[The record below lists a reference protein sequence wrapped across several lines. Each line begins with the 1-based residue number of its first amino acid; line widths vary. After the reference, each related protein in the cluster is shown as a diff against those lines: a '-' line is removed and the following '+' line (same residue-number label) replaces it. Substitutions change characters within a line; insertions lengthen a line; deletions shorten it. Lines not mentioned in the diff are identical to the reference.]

1 MQVEK
6 PKIIKV
12 LEDAT
17 LAHEAGDF
25 VSALKFYEHFF
36 DHALDDDPY
45 AYYGVRLNHCL
56 RGWTDLAMAFPG
68 AKNRLEA
75 KKREILELYLSDREP
90 ERFHDYLSICRC
102 LGVESEAVEQFLALH
117 SSEPKSAAKLSK
129 YLWDDLVAAEQWSAC
144 GDLIEQANQK
154 LDELLAVFDEAA
166 KLKEIDPSFD
176 NIRFEN
182 HIVDKL
188 LNDVQKLAIV
198 LRHNNRTDE
207 VDALQRQF
215 QQGVEH
221 RSHSI
226 LSKQF
231 SAKSTFLFSGH

>member
-1 MQVEK
+1 MEK

-25 VSALKFYEHFF
+25 VNALKFYEHFF

-56 RGWTDLAMAFPG
+56 RGWTDLATVFPG
-68 AKNRLEA
+68 AKNRLDA
-75 KKREILELYLSDREP
+75 KKREILEQYLGDREP
-90 ERFHDYLSICRC
+90 ERFHDYLSVCRC
-102 LGVESEAVEQFLALH
+102 LGVESEAVEQFLTLH
-117 SSEPKSAAKLSK
+117 NSEPKSAAKLVK
-129 YLWDDLVAAEQWSAC
+129 FLWDDLIAAEEWTVC
-144 GDLIEQANQK
+144 GTIIEQANLK

-176 NIRFEN
+176 NPRFDQ

-188 LNDVQKLAIV
+188 LNDVQQLAIV
-198 LRHNNRTDE
+198 LRHNDRTDE
-207 VDALQRQF
+207 IAALERQF

-221 RSHSI
+221 RNHST
-226 LSKQF
+226 LSTQF
-231 SAKSTFLFSGH
+231 HAKGAFLFSGH

>member
-1 MQVEK
+1 MEK
-6 PKIIKV
+6 PKIIQV

-17 LAHEAGDF
+17 LAHESGDF
-25 VSALKFYEHFF
+25 VNALKFYEHFF

-56 RGWTDLAMAFPG
+56 RGWTDLATIFPG
-68 AKNRLEA
+68 AKNRLDA
-75 KKREILELYLSDREP
+75 KRREVLDQYLQDREP
-90 ERFHDYLSICRC
+90 ERFHDFLSICRC
-102 LGVESEAVEQFLALH
+102 LGVESNAVEEFLKLH
-117 SSEPKSAAKLSK
+117 NSEPKSAAKLVK
-129 YLWDDLVAAEQWSAC
+129 FLWDDLIVAEQWQVC
-144 GDLIEQANQK
+144 GDILTQANQK
-154 LDELLAVFDEAA
+154 LDELFAVFDEAA

-198 LRHNNRTDE
+198 LRHNDRSDE
-207 VDALQRQF
+207 VAALERQF

-221 RSHSI
+221 RDHSI
-226 LSKQF
+226 LTKEF
-231 SAKSTFLFSGH
+231 HAKSTFLFSGH

>member
-1 MQVEK
+1 MEK

-25 VSALKFYEHFF
+25 VNALKFYEHFF

-56 RGWTDLAMAFPG
+56 RGWTDLAATFPG

-75 KKREILELYLSDREP
+75 KKRETLEQYLSDREA

-102 LGVESEAVEQFLALH
+102 LGLENEAIEEFLRLH
-117 SSEPKSAAKLSK
+117 HAQDKSAAKLVK
-129 YLWDDLVAAEQWSAC
+129 FLWDDLINAEQWKVC
-144 GDLIEQANQK
+144 GDIIEQANLK
-154 LDELLAVFDEAA
+154 LDELFAVFDEAA

-188 LNDVQKLAIV
+188 LSDVQKLAIV
-198 LRHNNRTDE
+198 LRHNDRTDE
-207 VDALQRQF
+207 VGALQRQF
-215 QQGVEH
+215 QQGVES
-221 RSHSI
+221 RDHSI
-226 LSKQF
+226 LTKQF
-231 SAKSTFLFSGH
+231 HAKSTFLFSGH

>member
-1 MQVEK
+1 MEK

-25 VSALKFYEHFF
+25 VNALKFYEHFF

-56 RGWTDLAMAFPG
+56 RGWTDLAAAFPG
-68 AKNRLEA
+68 AKNRLES
-75 KKREILELYLSDREP
+75 KRREILEQYLADREP

-102 LGVESEAVEQFLALH
+102 LGIEVEAVEEFLKLH
-117 SSEPKSAAKLSK
+117 HSEPKSAAKLVK
-129 YLWDDLVAAEQWSAC
+129 FLWDDLIVAEQWKVC
-144 GDLIEQANQK
+144 GDIIEQPNQK

-166 KLKEIDPSFD
+166 KLKDIDPSFD

-188 LNDVQKLAIV
+188 LNDVQQLSVV
-198 LRHNNRTDE
+198 LRHNDRTEE
-207 VDALQRQF
+207 VNALQRQF
-215 QQGVEH
+215 QQGVES
-221 RSHSI
+221 RDHSI
-226 LSKQF
+226 LTKQYH
-231 SAKSTFLFSGH
+231 AKSAFLFSGH